1 MCFRSLVGMTMLAIP
16 LLASAA
22 DRLVEGKPDSE
33 VRVLIYEDLQCSDC
47 AVFRKMLDEKL
58 LPRYAGT
65 VAFEHRDFPLAKHAW
80 ARKAAIASRHFARTD
95 RDLAIAWRRYALEH
109 LADMTE
115 NSFNARLGEF
125 AREHGA
131 DPDHAVSALD
141 DPNLTALVQQD
152 FDEGVA
158 RGIARTPTALVN
170 GQPFI
175 ETFSAEEIS
184 KAIDSEL
191 AALKAK

>member
-1 MCFRSLVGMTMLAIP
+1 MAMLAIP
-16 LLASAA
+16 LMAAAA
-22 DRLVEGKPDSE
+22 DHLVEGKAESE

-47 AVFRKMLDEKL
+47 AVFRKMLDEKM
-58 LPRYAGT
+58 LPRYAGS
-65 VAFEHRDFPLAKHAW
+65 VAFEHRDFPLGKHAW

-95 RDLAIAWRRYALEH
+95 RDLAVAWRRYALEN
-109 LADMTE
+109 LADIPA
-115 NSFNARLGEF
+115 SGFNARLGEF

-131 DPDHAVSALD
+131 DPDHAVAALD
-141 DPNLTALVQQD
+141 DPNLAALVEKT
-152 FDEGVA
+152 FEEGVA

-184 KAIDSEL
+184 KAIDREL
-191 AALKAK
+191 AAAKVH